1 LASWIDGGAEMT
13 SKLVAIADSANP
25 DGSHDVTIDH
35 NGEQIAVNI
44 PLQRVQELIAKF
56 QVRIFEMQ
64 IPQLAVNRIEIARK
78 EAICELMVST
88 IQTGA
93 IILTMNDANLRQMK
107 NEIDRVLAHRRQ
119 S

>member
-1 LASWIDGGAEMT
+1 MT

-35 NGEQIAVNI
+35 NGQEIAVNVS
-44 PLQRVQELIAKF
+44 LQRIQELIAKF
-56 QVRIFEMQ
+56 QARIFEKQ
-64 IPQLAVNRIEIARK
+64 PPIPHLAVNGIEVARK

-93 IILTMNDANLRQMK
+93 VVLAMSDTDLRQMK
-107 NEIDRVLAHRRQ
+107 KEIDRVLAYRGQ

>member
-1 LASWIDGGAEMT
+1 MT

-35 NGEQIAVNI
+35 NGQEIAVNVS
-44 PLQRVQELIAKF
+44 LQRIQELIAKF
-56 QVRIFEMQ
+56 QARIFEKQ
-64 IPQLAVNRIEIARK
+64 PPIPHLAVNGIEVARK

-93 IILTMNDANLRQMK
+93 VVLAMSDTDLRQMK
-107 NEIDRVLAHRRQ
+107 KEIDRVLTYRGQ

>member
-1 LASWIDGGAEMT
+1 MS
-13 SKLVAIADSANP
+13 SKLTRIADSPNP

-35 NGEQIAVNI
+35 NGQEIAANI
-44 PLQRVQELIAKF
+44 PVQRVQELIAKF
-56 QVRIFEMQ
+56 QARIFEKQMQ
-64 IPQLAVNRIEIARK
+64 IPQLAVNRIEVAHK

-93 IILTMNDANLRQMK
+93 MVLAMSDADLRHMK